1 MFVTDAAEQVDAVI
15 EAVRSAVVAERAV
28 LEIILAVVLTRG
40 HVLLEGVPGTGQT
53 LLARSVVTGLGLKFS
68 RIQFTPDLMPSDITG
83 SYVFEEGSGES
94 HLTAGPVF
102 VNIVLADEIS
112 RAPANRPSS
121 SSQSCS

>member
-1 MFVTDAAEQVDAVI
+1 MFVIDAAEQVDAVI

-28 LEIILAVVLTRG
+28 LEIILAVVLTCG

-53 LLARSVVTGLGLKFS
+53 LLARSVATGLGLKFS

-102 VNIVLADEIS
+102 ANIVLADEIS